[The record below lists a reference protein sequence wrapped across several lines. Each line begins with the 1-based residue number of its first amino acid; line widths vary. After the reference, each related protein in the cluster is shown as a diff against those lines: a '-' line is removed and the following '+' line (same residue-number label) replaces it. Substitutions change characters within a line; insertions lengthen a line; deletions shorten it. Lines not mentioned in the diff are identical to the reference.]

1 MRTPNNPKL
10 LRRSGEENEH
20 ADMCLRFRQTRMEM
34 NITQEDF
41 SEMLGITISVC
52 KGIERGYFS
61 PTIKIIKL
69 WNRRFNKSLD
79 WIFYGK

>member
-1 MRTPNNPKL
+1 MRNPLNQKL

-20 ADMCLRFRQTRMEM
+20 SDMCLRFKQTRTDM
-34 NITQEDF
+34 NLTQEDF
-41 SEMLGITISVC
+41 AEMLGITLSVC

-61 PTIKIIKL
+61 PTITIIKL
-69 WNRRFNKSLD
+69 WNRRFNKTLD